1 MSCNSSPAT
10 GSSSALSPAAFKTN
24 IHRNKTKRWVE
35 APKVDYGEGWG
46 DDYDD
51 DSDPD
56 DDGRPDDGSSS
67 RALPPTAVPPS
78 AAASGASGAVAPKAS
93 PLPRRNSFD
102 RGDDTALPRLG
113 LGARSATWSLPP
125 TPQQLE
131 QRELLMASAPPPPPK
146 IKLQSQFL
154 SSALPRLASLGA
166 SSTTDR
172 DSVPPPHSPA
182 SRDRIPLPLGPS
194 SAAMPAASGP
204 SRAGAHFPAPAAA
217 PAVGLSLPRISI
229 PDTPPLPPPDD
240 AGLKAISARDGV
252 LSDPSPPI
260 SKQPIGP
267 ESAVWC

>member
-1 MSCNSSPAT
+1 M
-10 GSSSALSPAAFKTN
+10 
-24 IHRNKTKRWVE
+24 
-35 APKVDYGEGWG
+35 
-46 DDYDD
+46 
-51 DSDPD
+51 
-56 DDGRPDDGSSS
+56 
-67 RALPPTAVPPS
+67 PPS
-78 AAASGASGAVAPKAS
+78 AAASDASGAVAPKAS
-93 PLPRRNSFD
+93 PPPRRNSFD

-131 QRELLMASAPPPPPK
+131 QRELLMASAPPPPK

-154 SSALPRLASLGA
+154 SGALPRLASLTA

-172 DSVPPPHSPA
+172 DSAPPPHSSA
-182 SRDRIPLPLGPS
+182 SCDRIPLPLGPS

-204 SRAGAHFPAPAAA
+204 SRAGPHFPAPAAA

-229 PDTPPLPPPDD
+229 PDAPPLSPPDD

-260 SKQPIGP
+260 GKQAPRR
-267 ESAVWC
+267 V